1 MPVVPDKKAEIVQFF
16 ETHLP
21 VWTAQ
26 PTKIGLSSAQLT
38 AFTPIVNA
46 ARASFNAAEA
56 ARSASK
62 GATTNFNTALS
73 TLKNNG
79 AELIEAIK
87 LYARTTGNEEVYS
100 IAQIPPPA
108 ARTPTP
114 PPSQPT
120 EIEAIIEPAGALT
133 LRFKATSAGAGATY
147 LVKRKLSTET
157 NFRIV
162 GAAETTRTRYKSF
175 TDTTLPTN
183 ANNIQYII
191 QGQRGGSAGPDSS
204 VFVVTL
210 GGGGLGAVAGGAAS
224 VVKLAA

>member
-1 MPVVPDKKAEIVQFF
+1 MAVVPDKKAEIVQFF

-38 AFTPIVNA
+38 AFAPIVSA
-46 ARASFNAAEA
+46 ARTSFNAAEA

-73 TLKNNG
+73 NLKNNG
-79 AELIEAIK
+79 AELIDAIK
-87 LYARTTGNEEVYS
+87 LYARTTGNDEVYS

-108 ARTPTP
+108 APSPTP

-120 EIEAIIEPAGALT
+120 DVEALIEPTGALT
-133 LRFKATSAGAGATY
+133 LRFKATSAGSGATY
-147 LVKRKLSTET
+147 LVKRKLSSET

-162 GAAETTRTRYKSF
+162 GSAETSRSRFKSF
-175 TDTTLPTN
+175 TDTTLPAN

-191 QGQRGGSAGPDSS
+191 QGQRGRATGPDSS

-210 GGGGLGAVAGGAAS
+210 GGGGLGAANAGGAS